1 MSEDRPNGFFY
12 EAEQNGQ
19 YITFPFPA
27 LDLPAEETAPVSGA
41 QEAAQ
46 PRRVFAGAEKDLP
59 AEEAAP
65 AGETGEKAPE
75 DDFFADAV
83 TGADESA
90 EDPQPPSAVS
100 ESAPEE
106 NAPEEEDGLSA
117 EDEDEGDDLGLSGYE
132 DRRAKADRDEMKL
145 HYLEAGVGE
154 PLLLIHGIGQ
164 SVYTWRNL
172 FEVFA
177 ENYRVIAVDLPG
189 HGKSSRPEYFNYSMD
204 EMAEVL
210 HEFLLAK
217 GIESAHMVGFSTG
230 AVYMMRLLTLYPECV
245 ANCIAIAPG
254 GISKF
259 MPSLFHSMKK
269 TVPGVFARNLYTAR
283 TVEDILVQA
292 VSDEAF
298 ITDTDVERYYEP
310 ISDGLT
316 REALMYA
323 VMNFDMKGTAEELG
337 NVDHE
342 ILCVWGRDD
351 AFHPVSGSVYFQK
364 ILPAGRFYLIRGAGH
379 LVHEEVP
386 DRILDVIL
394 SYIPSAVTG
403 YDRYPYPQDR

>member
-19 YITFPFPA
+19 YITFPFPPA
-27 LDLPAEETAPVSGA
+27 DEPAEELSRVSGTTG
-41 QEAAQ
+41 AAQ
-46 PRRVFAGAEKDLP
+46 PRRVFGAAEKEPAAEETASGEETVETAPGDDLFDG
-59 AEEAAP
+59 AEEAAGNGP
-65 AGETGEKAPE
+65 GEI
-75 DDFFADAV
+75 
-83 TGADESA
+83 ADE
-90 EDPQPPSAVS
+90 PVS
-100 ESAPEE
+100 GA
-106 NAPEEEDGLSA
+106 EEEAAPGEDGEPLE
-117 EDEDEGDDLGLSGYE
+117 EDGDDLGLASY
-132 DRRAKADRDEMKL
+132 KADRTTEPGRDEIKI
-145 HYLEAGVGE
+145 HYLEAGIGE

-172 FEVFA
+172 FEVLS

-189 HGKSSRPEYFNYSMD
+189 HGLSSRPEYFNYSMD

-210 HEFLLAK
+210 HEFLIAK

-259 MPSLFHSMKK
+259 MPPLFHRMKK
-269 TVPGVFARNLYTAR
+269 RITGVFARNFYTER
-283 TVEDILVQA
+283 TVGEILMDA

-298 ITDTDVERYYEP
+298 ITDTDVERYYAP

-323 VMNFDMKGTAEELG
+323 VMNFDMKGTAEELHQ
-337 NVDHE
+337 VDHE

-351 AFHPVSGSVYFQK
+351 AFHPVSGSVYFQN

-379 LVHEEVP
+379 LVHEETP
-386 DRILDVIL
+386 ERILDVIL

-403 YDRYPYPQDR
+403 YDRYPYPQSR